1 MLIKI
6 LLVLL
11 VAFSTQFA
19 QTKQANISSD
29 FMIVDFGKINQNQKV
44 YTKFEIYNKG
54 TDTLRI
60 KSVGVSSFSVQTRM
74 SKKIIP
80 PSDSSELYIQYN
92 PDVRERKQRE
102 YITVNSNAS
111 NNPKLQLTIKADI
124 KVKKVKIPKGAK
136 IPIIYF
142 PKTTHDFGTLKKG
155 KIVFYIFKF
164 INNGKATLK
173 IKNIKTSC
181 GCTAAVMSKNE
192 IPPGGEGKIKVE
204 FDSTTQ
210 LGKTRRSV
218 RIISNDPI
226 HPKSYLTIFADVIE

>member
-1 MLIKI
+1 MLKKI
-6 LLVLL
+6 ILVFL
-11 VAFSTQFA
+11 VGFSTQFC
-19 QTKQANISSD
+19 QTRQAKISSD
-29 FMIVDFGKINQNQKV
+29 YMVADFGKIVQNKKV

-54 TDTLRI
+54 TDTLRV
-60 KSVGVSSFSVQTRM
+60 KSIGVSSFSVQTRM
-74 SKKIIP
+74 FKKIIP

-102 YITVNSNAS
+102 FITVYSNAS
-111 NNPKLQLTIKADI
+111 DNPKLQLTIKAYI
-124 KVKKVKIPKGAK
+124 KVKEVKISKGTK
-136 IPIIYF
+136 IPVIYF
-142 PKTTHDFGTLKKG
+142 PKTTYDFGTLKKG
-155 KIVFYIFKF
+155 KIEFYIFKF
-164 INNGKATLK
+164 LNKGKATLK

-181 GCTAAVMSKNE
+181 GCTAAIISKNE

-226 HPKSYLTIFADVIE
+226 HPKTYLNIFADVIE